1 MEAFWKA
8 AAVIILTV
16 ILGAALGKT
25 EKDISVVLSVAACCM
40 VMLVA
45 VQYLSEIVVFLS
57 ELGSSRDFGN
67 PFISTLLKISGVAL
81 MTELTELISSDA
93 GNSALG
99 KAAQILG
106 NAVILF
112 LSLPLFETFLSIVQE
127 IMGFL

>member
-8 AAVIILTV
+8 AAVIILAV

-45 VQYLSEIVVFLS
+45 VQYLSEIVAFLS

-81 MTELTELISSDA
+81 MTELTELISADA

>member
-81 MTELTELISSDA
+81 MTELTELISADA